1 MSLSLN
7 SREPLPPAVQSID
20 LSLRKLIA
28 LLLMLPLPVVA
39 ALLFIR
45 HKSDE
50 ISADRWTAHGET
62 VEAALTPES
71 IAQGQAIASLTLHPA
86 TLVGGQPSHVNIT
99 LRYPAQRGGEK
110 ISINADNPAHVRL
123 PASVTIQPGATN
135 TSFKVETSTVTRPIS
150 IGLAFAHEGKTQ
162 SNTLMLLPRARREWY
177 AATDGSAQGNGS
189 QRSPWDLPTALA
201 GGAGLNKIEPGDT
214 LWLRGGRYTGT
225 FTSTL
230 TGRTDAPIIVRAAQ
244 DERVVLDRA
253 GVGESKQPALK
264 VRGAS
269 VWFWNLELTNS
280 HPERSRNSPYTKTD
294 EPWRGSG
301 ADVYAPHVKFI
312 NCVFHDNGHGI
323 WDKQDMTEVH
333 GCLFYYNGNNK
344 REHALYVG
352 NGEGTKFITD
362 NVVFAQAGYGILAH
376 SDSPKSTQRGLHI
389 EGNACFANGAITGDD
404 QTTGNIQVGGVSGV
418 PAARI
423 VVKNNFIYSPPDTPA
438 SKSNGLK
445 LGYEDKHNVDL
456 KLLDNY
462 VVARRP
468 LRVWWW
474 QRVECAGNTIIT
486 DADACEVLTPEGF
499 EPSSYFWDFN
509 SYTTTSAQGASFISN
524 AKTYSF
530 PRWRERTGLDAH
542 SQYLVPHAGATVAIP
557 PRVFVRP
564 NRYETGRAHV
574 VVFNRGAV
582 ERVAVDLG
590 GVLAQGQE
598 FEIRDAQNFY
608 GQAVA
613 RGVYDGSNVS
623 LPLRLQDVAP
633 PVGRVERAPAHTSP
647 AFAVFVVLPRPSPL
661 KAR

>member
-1 MSLSLN
+1 MSLSFH
-7 SREPLPPAVQSID
+7 SRVPLQPSVQSID

-50 ISADRWTAHGET
+50 ISADRWTAHSET
-62 VEAALTPES
+62 VDAALSPDA

-86 TLVGGQPSHVNIT
+86 TLYGGQSSHVNVT
-99 LRYPAQRGGEK
+99 LRYPAPRGGAH
-110 ISINADNPAHVRL
+110 ISINADNQTQARL
-123 PASVTIQPGATN
+123 PASITIQPGATSA
-135 TSFKVETSTVTRPIS
+135 TFKVETSAVARLTHV
-150 IGLAFAHEGKTQ
+150 GLSVAHDGKTQ
-162 SNTLMLLPRARREWY
+162 ADTLTLLPRARREWY
-177 AATDGSAQGNGS
+177 AATGGNAQGNGS
-189 QRSPWDLPTALA
+189 KQSPWDLQTALA
-201 GGAGLNKIEPGDT
+201 GGAGVNKIEPGDT
-214 LWLRGGRYTGT
+214 LWLRGGLYSGA

-230 TGRTDAPIIVRAAQ
+230 TGRTDAPIIVRAVQ
-244 DERVVLDRA
+244 NERVVLDRA

-264 VRGAS
+264 VRGAW

-280 HPERSRNSPYTKTD
+280 HPDRSRNSPYTKTD

-301 ADVYAPHVKFI
+301 ADIYAPHVKFI

-323 WDKQDMTEVH
+323 WDKQDMSEVH

-362 NVVFAQAGYGILAH
+362 NVVFAQGGYGILAH

-389 EGNACFANGAITGDD
+389 EGNACFANGAITDDD

-423 VVKNNFIYSPPDTPA
+423 VVRNNFVYSPPESAA

-445 LGYEDKHNVDL
+445 FGYEDKQNLDL

-474 QRVECAGNTIIT
+474 QRVECAGNSFIT
-486 DADACEVLTPEGF
+486 DDEACELLTPEGF

-509 SYTTTSAQGASFISN
+509 SYTTTGGQGAAFVNNS
-524 AKTYSF
+524 KTYSF

-542 SQYLVPHAGATVAIP
+542 SQYLVPLAGATAAIP

-564 NRYETGRAHV
+564 NRYEPGRAHII
-574 VVFNRGAV
+574 VFNRGAR
-582 ERVAVDLG
+582 ERVAVE
-590 GVLAQGQE
+590 LAGILAPGQE

-608 GQAVA
+608 GTPVA
-613 RGVYDGSNVS
+613 RGVYDGSSIS
-623 LPLRLQDVAP
+623 LPLHLRDVAQ
-633 PVGRVERAPAHTSP
+633 PVGRVEKAPRHTSP
-647 AFAVFVVLPRPSPL
+647 AFAVFVLLPRTSSP
-661 KAR
+661 KVR